1 MAVELSP
8 EVFATRDISQVYHE
22 CRPRYTHEGLPQ
34 KILKFLSVTFKPP
47 YENAADVG
55 CGTGISTKVMAPHFK
70 HVLGLDYSATQIAE
84 AQSSIKEP
92 NLSFSVGQAEN
103 LHMIPDKS
111 LQLLTVGTAI
121 HYFDCKLFFK
131 EVDRVLL
138 PGGCFAQFGY
148 NSYYHEPRNLAF
160 NPEHPFN
167 PEVLRKL
174 NDVVVEAFE
183 TILQQDRY
191 KPALARE
198 DFGVEPPYKETEST
212 SRHEMEMSYPSNII
226 SVVGYLK
233 SLGLWQNYCKENN
246 VESEKLAQQ
255 FIEKLRNIMK
265 EVTDKP
271 DEYPLELCTAM
282 YVILSRKPLA

>member
-1 MAVELSP
+1 RCWLWYWHLHQSNGSA
-8 EVFATRDISQVYHE
+8 FQT
-22 CRPRYTHEGLPQ
+22 CT
-34 KILKFLSVTFKPP
+34 
-47 YENAADVG
+47 
-55 CGTGISTKVMAPHFK
+55 
-70 HVLGLDYSATQIAE
+70 GLDYSATQIAE

-131 EVDRVLL
+131 
-138 PGGCFAQFGY
+138 
-148 NSYYHEPRNLAF
+148 
-160 NPEHPFN
+160 
-167 PEVLRKL
+167 
-174 NDVVVEAFE
+174 EAFE